1 MSSIIILMVG
11 IPGSGKTFL
20 AKSLSK
26 KLNCEF
32 LNRDLIRTSIF
43 PKKYIDHSKLQ
54 NNIAFEVLF
63 KVLKQLISNN
73 KPEYIIVDGKPFSKN
88 YEIEEFKNEIDKLS
102 AKLIIIH
109 VTASIDIISSRL
121 QNDLKNQYPLYRDPK
136 KNSKI
141 YNTQL
146 MINEFDKIIFPH
158 IIIDTS
164 SPIKEVTKNCFNK
177 INEFIK

>member
-1 MSSIIILMVG
+1 M
-11 IPGSGKTFL
+11 
-20 AKSLSK
+20 
-26 KLNCEF
+26 
-32 LNRDLIRTSIF
+32 
-43 PKKYIDHSKLQ
+43 
-54 NNIAFEVLF
+54 
-63 KVLKQLISNN
+63 
-73 KPEYIIVDGKPFSKN
+73 
-88 YEIEEFKNEIDKLS
+88 S

-121 QNDLKNQYPLYRDPK
+121 QKDLKSQYPLYRDPK
-136 KNSKI
+136 KDSKI